1 MSRRKARE
9 FSNKTQEYLRERVA
23 YMCSNPLCRQLTV
36 KADFTDITQVR
47 SGKASHIHSV
57 GKKGPRYDPNIIDK
71 QCASFENG
79 IWLCDKC
86 SREVDDNNS
95 QYSADTL
102 RIWKREAE
110 EYVRELVT
118 QDSRLRQ
125 LQTMMQ
131 HVLTTLRVLS
141 AVPGPGPHRDLTFS
155 PPGEIDV
162 TRMLTE
168 AELLLFE
175 RGFRKEADTIQ
186 VIRDELEVIYKE
198 INANPPREHLN
209 ISAWKDAMIH
219 SVMVNVMRFRE
230 ESYGRYRTVESTM
243 VSNRIA
249 ELQRDG
255 FTIRTCTTLHQ
266 AALAN

>member
-1 MSRRKARE
+1 M
-9 FSNKTQEYLRERVA
+9 
-23 YMCSNPLCRQLTV
+23 
-36 KADFTDITQVR
+36 TDEE
-47 SGKASHIHSV
+47 
-57 GKKGPRYDPNIIDK
+57 
-71 QCASFENG
+71 CASFENG

-86 SREVDDNNS
+86 AREVDDNNS
-95 QYSADTL
+95 QYSAETL
-102 RIWKREAE
+102 KIWKQEAE
-110 EYVRELVT
+110 DYARELVT
-118 QDSRLRQ
+118 HDTRLMQ

-131 HVLTTLRVLS
+131 HVLSTVRVLS
-141 AVPGPGPHRDLTFS
+141 AVPGPGPHRDLTFC

-162 TRMLTE
+162 TRMLIE

-186 VIRDELEVIYKE
+186 AIKAELELIYQE
-198 INANPPREHLN
+198 INANQPKEHLN

-219 SVMVNVMRFRE
+219 SVMVKVMRFSE

-255 FTIRTCTTLHQ
+255 FTIRIYTTLHQ
-266 AALAN
+266 APRR

>member
-36 KADFTDITQVR
+36 KADFADITQVR

-57 GKKGPRYDPNIIDK
+57 GKKGPRYDPNMTDK

-95 QYSADTL
+95 QYLADAL
-102 RIWKREAE
+102 RTWKKEAE
-110 EYVRELVT
+110 DYVRELVT

-155 PPGEIDV
+155 PPEEIDV
-162 TRMLTE
+162 TRMLIETG
-168 AELLLFE
+168 LLLFE
-175 RGFRKEADTIQ
+175 RGFREEADIVQ
-186 VIRDELEVIYKE
+186 AIKDELELVYLE
-198 INANPPREHLN
+198 INANQPKEHLN
-209 ISAWKDAMIH
+209 ISTWKDAMIH
-219 SVMVNVMRFRE
+219 SVMVNVMRFSE
-230 ESYGRYRTVESTM
+230 ESYGPYKMVESTM
-243 VSNRIA
+243 VSNRVD

-255 FTIRTCTTLHQ
+255 FTIRICTTPR
-266 AALAN
+266 